1 MGKNL
6 KGKELGKGIT
16 QRKDGRYEARFT
28 LNGKNICL
36 YNMNLSKLKKDFENE
51 KLKILRDETGLR
63 PNVKVSEWYDE
74 WFDKCKS
81 PMLKSDLTRNN
92 YNRRMK
98 RTFIRLFGDK
108 KLTDL
113 MQLNIQMA
121 TNQLLEEKYSV
132 RYIKESLSTL
142 KECLDSAVV
151 NKIISV
157 NPCIDIKIKESPVIK
172 EKRVL
177 DHWEQELFI
186 DEIKHS
192 YYYEAYM
199 ILLLTGMRIGEF
211 SGLQWGD
218 VDFDNKVINIRRT
231 LSTGYFNGRKVEEM
245 LPPKSQMAYRSIPF
259 FDNAESLLMDWK
271 AKQDLYKKQLGNRW
285 RAKPELGDL
294 VFTSTMGS
302 PVSRYVLVHDLEKVI
317 DNINLKEV
325 SKAYRENRPPRTFK
339 HIHPH
344 AFRHTFATR
353 CFENGLDPL
362 FVQSIMG
369 HSNYSTTIGYTH
381 VLDNIKHREVA
392 KVTNFLSAKVCK

>member
-6 KGKELGKGIT
+6 KGKDLGKGIT
-16 QRKDGRYEARFT
+16 QRKDGRYEARFSV
-28 LNGKNICL
+28 NGKSICI
-36 YNMNLSKLKKDFENE
+36 YNMSLAQLKKDFEAE
-51 KLKILRDETGLR
+51 KHRLMRDETGCR
-63 PNVKVSEWYDE
+63 PNIKVSEWYDE

-81 PMLKSDLTRNN
+81 PMLKSDLTRNS
-92 YNRRMK
+92 YNRRMH

-108 KLTDL
+108 KLSNLLQMD
-113 MQLNIQMA
+113 IQMA
-121 TNQLLEEKYSV
+121 TNDLMNEQYSV
-132 RYIKESLSTL
+132 RYIKEALGTL

-151 NKIISV
+151 NKIIPV
-157 NPCIDIKIKESPVIK
+157 NPCIDIKIKEAPVVK

-177 DHWEQELFI
+177 DHWEQDLFV
-186 DEIKHS
+186 EEAKHS

-218 VDFDNKVINIRRT
+218 VDFDKKVINIRRS
-231 LSTGYFNGRKVEEM
+231 LSTGYFNGRKVEEL
-245 LPPKSQMAYRSIPF
+245 LPPKTQMAYRSIPF
-259 FDNAESLLMDWK
+259 FDDAEKLLKSWK
-271 AKQDLYKKQLGNRW
+271 SKQDGYKEQLGDRW

-317 DNINLKEV
+317 ENINLKEV
-325 SKAYRENRPPRTFK
+325 SRAHAENREPRTFK

-353 CFENGLDPL
+353 CFENGLNPL

-369 HSNYSTTIGYTH
+369 HSNYSTTIEYTH
-381 VLDNIKHREVA
+381 ILDNIKHREIA
-392 KVTNFLSAKVCK
+392 KTKNFLSAEVV